1 MKSLVHLSSSIVHSD
16 TSHSS
21 STKLCLNPD
30 DGVVYGAAY
39 DPSLSVISVW
49 SITFSTTNQHEC
61 RIFASLDLPS
71 STSHQDQPRSAPPP
85 AIIDIK
91 ALPESAQLCL
101 ITSDGQISVCS
112 IEDHCTAQQF
122 DNIGTFEDGIRSVS
136 WSPDDELLVIVTYS
150 DKLVILTKTFDVLC
164 ESQIE
169 YGRFGDDQPISL
181 GWGTKATQFHGS
193 LGKSAAQAAQT
204 PASLDDIQSPES
216 SSDAYDISW
225 RGDGAFF
232 AITCP
237 TRKSDENSTSRLV
250 KVYSRAGALSSSS
263 EAIPN
268 SQLGDKIAWRPEGS
282 IIASSVRDLQKD
294 QLNILFFER
303 NGLQRYGFDL
313 NEIDSITSI
322 WGLAWNSDSS
332 ILAVGI
338 KKQGKSGASDQPDK
352 SSYAV
357 QLWTR
362 NNYHWY
368 LKHEVQSD
376 LNDEPTIESSPSM
389 MWHPELPLC
398 LYLNLG
404 GGFVEMR
411 RFVWESLVDPKPKPH
426 DTGSVAVID
435 GYQILLTPFRFQVV
449 PPPMSTFQLSTKT
462 FPAVTRPRIPAHVAF
477 SPRSHLICALFPGGD
492 VSCHLWQLSPT
503 KAPRTPLPAPTEGVC
518 FNLRHIFPERI
529 LCRQISIME
538 LADDQWDKAVL
549 VILFSELDREN
560 KVRDGIHIQR
570 IGTKASQP
578 ETLEISSEDKPCR
591 LHAPAGEEWWKI
603 LTCGQD
609 GCTYVQ
615 TNKGLLKKV
624 TFEQEGPSIEWNI
637 ENSQF
642 KLVEFCPFV
651 QCIQPTS
658 KPPRD
663 FNPTYA
669 LGLTASG
676 KLYLNEEL
684 VASDCSSYA
693 TDLDYLL
700 YTTFSHQ
707 LKFIELSGL
716 LLGDRASSDHF
727 ESAEQSQPARFSPSM
742 VRAVERG
749 SIIVTSVPS
758 SMKVILQ
765 MPRGNLE
772 AIHPRPMVLRSI
784 CLDFLKSGRWKEAF
798 IQCRMHK
805 IDFNLLVDFDRRG
818 FLGDGVSEF
827 VTQVDNNEYFGLFLS
842 SLKPIDVTAEL
853 YPITKKWKSFD
864 SKDSTN
870 TIADDKKINTVCDL
884 MVEQLME
891 KQVEWSYINSVLT
904 AMVCKKPPD
913 YKSALGLL
921 TPLKAKFPE
930 KVEDAVKYIIF
941 LSDVNELYK
950 FALSMYDLSLVILIA
965 QHSQKDP
972 KEYLPFLQSLRDL
985 DLNMRKFK
993 IDDHLGNYSSGLS
1006 HLSAVDDG
1014 QFDAVVRYTKLHALY
1029 SQALD
1034 LYSKDVEK
1042 TKILRSIQGEWLM
1055 EIGKPVEAG
1064 LAFTLAGE
1072 IDKAVEGYRQAEAWQ
1087 EMFALIIQ
1095 HPETFDLLENAKD
1108 MASRLS
1114 GSGRYMEAATIFL
1127 EFGNDV
1133 DHAISALCDSQAFS
1147 QAIRTALAKSRP
1159 ALVNDVIVPA
1169 AEEFSQSFLE
1179 ELDQLHEDLTKQV
1192 ERLDELKLAR
1202 ETNPDLFFLTQKE
1215 GEEAND
1221 ALEGV
1226 DAMTEATTIFRT
1238 DYSRYTQGVQK
1249 SGQSAMS
1256 SRSGRSSGKSSK
1268 MRKKEAKKKAA
1279 GKKGSI
1285 YEEEYLLNTLVKV
1298 CTQKLPTV
1306 QNTVGSLLPALVQL
1320 ISFSPASAEEFLE
1333 AARKIQEK
1341 LEMFQADLAGQ
1352 VQRIWDQREPKEPEE
1367 DIEPTLTPAGNQ
1379 RPPLSASVVPR
1390 PVVSNSL
1397 TWKLTMI

>member
-1 MKSLVHLSSSIVHSD
+1 
-16 TSHSS
+16 
-21 STKLCLNPD
+21 
-30 DGVVYGAAY
+30 
-39 DPSLSVISVW
+39 
-49 SITFSTTNQHEC
+49 
-61 RIFASLDLPS
+61 
-71 STSHQDQPRSAPPP
+71 
-85 AIIDIK
+85 
-91 ALPESAQLCL
+91 
-101 ITSDGQISVCS
+101 
-112 IEDHCTAQQF
+112 
-122 DNIGTFEDGIRSVS
+122 
-136 WSPDDELLVIVTYS
+136 
-150 DKLVILTKTFDVLC
+150 
-164 ESQIE
+164 
-169 YGRFGDDQPISL
+169 
-181 GWGTKATQFHGS
+181 
-193 LGKSAAQAAQT
+193 
-204 PASLDDIQSPES
+204 
-216 SSDAYDISW
+216 
-225 RGDGAFF
+225 
-232 AITCP
+232 
-237 TRKSDENSTSRLV
+237 
-250 KVYSRAGALSSSS
+250 
-263 EAIPN
+263 
-268 SQLGDKIAWRPEGS
+268 
-282 IIASSVRDLQKD
+282 
-294 QLNILFFER
+294 
-303 NGLQRYGFDL
+303 
-313 NEIDSITSI
+313 
-322 WGLAWNSDSS
+322 
-332 ILAVGI
+332 
-338 KKQGKSGASDQPDK
+338 
-352 SSYAV
+352 
-357 QLWTR
+357 
-362 NNYHWY
+362 
-368 LKHEVQSD
+368 
-376 LNDEPTIESSPSM
+376 
-389 MWHPELPLC
+389 
-398 LYLNLG
+398 
-404 GGFVEMR
+404 
-411 RFVWESLVDPKPKPH
+411 
-426 DTGSVAVID
+426 
-435 GYQILLTPFRFQVV
+435 
-449 PPPMSTFQLSTKT
+449 
-462 FPAVTRPRIPAHVAF
+462 
-477 SPRSHLICALFPGGD
+477 
-492 VSCHLWQLSPT
+492 
-503 KAPRTPLPAPTEGVC
+503 
-518 FNLRHIFPERI
+518 
-529 LCRQISIME
+529 
-538 LADDQWDKAVL
+538 
-549 VILFSELDREN
+549 
-560 KVRDGIHIQR
+560 
-570 IGTKASQP
+570 
-578 ETLEISSEDKPCR
+578 
-591 LHAPAGEEWWKI
+591 
-603 LTCGQD
+603 
-609 GCTYVQ
+609 
-615 TNKGLLKKV
+615 
-624 TFEQEGPSIEWNI
+624 
-637 ENSQF
+637 
-642 KLVEFCPFV
+642 
-651 QCIQPTS
+651 
-658 KPPRD
+658 
-663 FNPTYA
+663 
-669 LGLTASG
+669 
-676 KLYLNEEL
+676 
-684 VASDCSSYA
+684 
-693 TDLDYLL
+693 
-700 YTTFSHQ
+700 
-707 LKFIELSGL
+707 
-716 LLGDRASSDHF
+716 
-727 ESAEQSQPARFSPSM
+727 M

-950 FALSMYDLSLVILIA
+950 FALSMYDYLWSFLSLNTLKRIPR
-965 QHSQKDP
+965 S
-972 KEYLPFLQSLRDL
+972 
-985 DLNMRKFK
+985 
-993 IDDHLGNYSSGLS
+993 NYSSGLS

-1306 QNTVGSLLPALVQL
+1306 QNTVGSLLPAL
-1320 ISFSPASAEEFLE
+1320 
-1333 AARKIQEK
+1333 K
-1341 LEMFQADLAGQ
+1341 
-1352 VQRIWDQREPKEPEE
+1352 IWDQREPKEPEE
-1367 DIEPTLTPAGNQ
+1367 DIEPAL
-1379 RPPLSASVVPR
+1379 PR
-1390 PVVSNSL
+1390 PRFA
-1397 TWKLTMI
+1397 